1 MNYLMRTMS
10 LLRLEFHRSRILRYR
25 QQGRKLMRDSGDRI
39 SPQLLALN
47 TRIDHHGRILHQLE
61 RKLDVA

>member
-10 LLRLEFHRSRILRYR
+10 LLRLEFHRSRILHYR
-25 QQGRKLMRDSGDRI
+25 QQGQKLMRDSGDCI
-39 SPQLLALN
+39 TPQLLALN